1 MSAVK
6 ISPKF
11 QVVIP
16 KGIREQMHLKAGQ
29 RVEIIRYENRIE
41 LIPIRSIKE
50 LRGILKGMDS
60 DIPRDEDRL

>member
-1 MSAVK
+1 MSAVT

-16 KGIREQMHLKAGQ
+16 RQIREGMRLKAGQ
-29 RVEIIRYENRIE
+29 KVEIIRYENRIE
-41 LIPIRSIKE
+41 LIPIRPIKE